1 MSPIH
6 PVPIGDVDE
15 RYLPESKAEQTAS
28 TSEQPSDENEGGPV
42 VSANPSEA
50 NERGGILR
58 LCALRSG
65 PSVPEVMD
73 WTDGPLLP
81 AATERLVACVDRIK
95 KVATRTVVTDRLQ
108 TLLRGWRGTLIFY
121 VLTDLLL
128 LLVFWVSIFAA
139 RAPWGM
145 QIPSLSCRSAQ
156 YIADCPS
163 APSAVCETGRTTGRM
178 THAASLASSARYAAH
193 R

>member
-1 MSPIH
+1 MAPTH
-6 PVPIGDVDE
+6 PVRIGDVDE
-15 RYLPESKAEQTAS
+15 RYLSESKGEQTAS
-28 TSEQPSDENEGGPV
+28 TSEQPSDGNAAGPV
-42 VSANPSEA
+42 ASANPSEA
-50 NERGGILR
+50 KERGGILR

-145 QIPSLSCRSAQ
+145 EIPSLSCRSAQ
-156 YIADCPS
+156 YIA
-163 APSAVCETGRTTGRM
+163 E
-178 THAASLASSARYAAH
+178 SSFAH
-193 R
+193 RPRQPFAKQVVLLGG